1 MNVIGGQGCQGLLS
15 SYTIHSM
22 PDQLARRAREEC
34 ARKLA
39 LLGDIQ
45 AAMGELMAIHNNE
58 VVALLAEDFD
68 RITELRATLQTARNR
83 KASLIELYREHVT
96 SHGC

>member
-1 MNVIGGQGCQGLLS
+1 
-15 SYTIHSM
+15 M
-22 PDQLARRAREEC
+22 PKEEC
-34 ARKLA
+34 ARKIE
-39 LLGDIQ
+39 LLKDIQ
-45 AAMGELMAIHNNE
+45 NAMGELMAIHNNE

-68 RITELRATLQTARNR
+68 RIKDLRTTLQSARNH